1 MTLAIGVWLS
11 SVMMASFI
19 ACNLLM
25 AGRIGEHMLGAKG
38 SGVVFAVIAA
48 FFAVLAVTSHPSVT
62 L

>member
-1 MTLAIGVWLS
+1 MTLAVGVWLAS
-11 SVMMASFI
+11 LVMASFI

-25 AGRIGEHMLGAKG
+25 AVRIGEHMLGAKG

-48 FFAVLAVTSHPSVT
+48 FFAVLAVTSHPGVT

>member
-1 MTLAIGVWLS
+1 MTLAIGVWLAS
-11 SVMMASFI
+11 LMMASFI

-25 AGRIGEHMLGAKG
+25 AGRVGEHMLGAKG
-38 SGVVFAVIAA
+38 SGVVFAVMAA